1 MSLLPVLLVLIAN
14 ALGLN
19 NTELTVIL
27 GEGEEFAPG
36 TLARAM
42 RMKTM
47 LNVAE
52 ITAGIMLLTTYSAS
66 SACIA
71 VMRARIRI
79 AVYMAPDSMMTMATG
94 RKLLR
99 ELV

>member
-1 MSLLPVLLVLIAN
+1 
-14 ALGLN
+14 
-19 NTELTVIL
+19 
-27 GEGEEFAPG
+27 
-36 TLARAM
+36 
-42 RMKTM
+42 
-47 LNVAE
+47 
-52 ITAGIMLLTTYSAS
+52 MLLTTYSAS